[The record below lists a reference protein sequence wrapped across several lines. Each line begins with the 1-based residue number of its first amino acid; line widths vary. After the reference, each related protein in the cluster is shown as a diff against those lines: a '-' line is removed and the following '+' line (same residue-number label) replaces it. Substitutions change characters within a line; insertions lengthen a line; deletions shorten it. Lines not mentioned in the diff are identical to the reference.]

1 MSAPLHVVV
10 LAAGEGKRMKSV
22 LPKVL
27 QKIAGR
33 PMLAHAI
40 DTARALSP
48 QGIHVVYGH
57 GGEAVRAAFADQPD
71 LHWAQQAQQLGTG
84 HAVQQAM
91 SGTPGIACC
100 TA

>member
-10 LAAGEGKRMKSV
+10 LAAGEGKRMKSA

-40 DTARALSP
+40 DTARELSP
-48 QGIHVVYGH
+48 
-57 GGEAVRAAFADQPD
+57 
-71 LHWAQQAQQLGTG
+71 
-84 HAVQQAM
+84 
-91 SGTPGIACC
+91 
-100 TA
+100 